1 MQDFRMETFLAV
13 CRNLNY
19 TKAAEE
25 LCITQPAVSQH
36 IRHLEEYYGT
46 RLFISEGKKMVLTE
60 AGRLLQSAGLTMRH
74 DECALK
80 EQMARAGAEG
90 RSLHMGATMTIG
102 EFVLPFMLNSF
113 MLNEPEATVH
123 VTVANTTDLLRSIDE
138 GKLDF
143 ALVEGYFSG
152 GDYDYQIYSTEK
164 YIPVAGA
171 AYQLQ
176 ASSRG
181 KKLLRTED
189 LLSEPILIREQ
200 GSGTREV
207 LERILEGKNLAVRDF
222 RKIHEINNLQVM
234 KYLIREGRGITFLYE
249 AAVRQEIE
257 QGILREIR
265 LKDFS
270 VEHDFYFVW
279 RKGSIYG
286 SEYKEIFKQL
296 KGEEYDGKETRE

>member
-1 MQDFRMETFLAV
+1 MH
-13 CRNLNY
+13 Y
-19 TKAAEE
+19 AASG
-25 LCITQPAVSQH
+25 IPAYKTSGGILWHQAFYQ
-36 IRHLEEYYGT
+36 R
-46 RLFISEGKKMVLTE
+46 GKKDGAHRSRAASSERGPDHAPRRVRPEGTDGQ
-60 AGRLLQSAGLTMRH
+60 GRRGGPQSAYGGNH
-74 DECALK
+74 DHW
-80 EQMARAGAEG
+80 RV
-90 RSLHMGATMTIG
+90 
-102 EFVLPFMLNSF
+102 VLPFMLNRF

-249 AAVRQEIE
+249 AAVRQELE

>member
-102 EFVLPFMLNSF
+102 EFVLPFMLNRF

-143 ALVEGYFSG
+143 ALVEGYFWRLRLPDIFHRKIYPGSG
-152 GDYDYQIYSTEK
+152 RRLPAAGLIAGEK
-164 YIPVAGA
+164 A
-171 AYQLQ
+171 A
-176 ASSRG
+176 SHRG
-181 KKLLRTED
+181 FAFGTHSHQRTGQ
-189 LLSEPILIREQ
+189 RYKR
-200 GSGTREV
+200 GSGTNTG
-207 LERILEGKNLAVRDF
+207 GK
-222 RKIHEINNLQVM
+222 KPC
-234 KYLIREGRGITFLYE
+234 
-249 AAVRQEIE
+249 
-257 QGILREIR
+257 
-265 LKDFS
+265 
-270 VEHDFYFVW
+270 
-279 RKGSIYG
+279 
-286 SEYKEIFKQL
+286 
-296 KGEEYDGKETRE
+296 GKRFPENP

>member
-1 MQDFRMETFLAV
+1 MTLRHLRIFVAVYQERSITRAADRLHLAQPSVSLAIKELEDNYSIRLFERYSRRIYITEQGEQLYNYALHIISLFDEMEEKIPAWKQAGTLRIGSSVTIGNFL
-13 CRNLNY
+13 LP
-19 TKAAEE
+19 TLIQKFQEE
-25 LCITQPAVSQH
+25 APAVRPQVTINNSGF
-36 IRHLEEYYGT
+36 IEEA
-46 RLFISEGKKMVLTE
+46 VLNN
-60 AGRLLQSAGLTMRH
+60 Q
-74 DECALK
+74 
-80 EQMARAGAEG
+80 
-90 RSLHMGATMTIG
+90 
-102 EFVLPFMLNSF
+102 
-113 MLNEPEATVH
+113 
-123 VTVANTTDLLRSIDE
+123 
-138 GKLDF
+138 LDF

>member
-46 RLFISEGKKMVLTE
+46 RLFVSEGKKMVLTE

-74 DECALK
+74 DEYALK
-80 EQMARAGAEG
+80 ELLSQAGATE
-90 RSLHMGATMTIG
+90 RSLRMGATMTIG
-102 EFVLPFMLNSF
+102 EFVLPSMLSSY
-113 MLNEPEATVH
+113 MLKAPEASVH
-123 VTVANTTDLLRSIDE
+123 VTVANTADLLSLIDE

-143 ALVEGYFSG
+143 ALVEGYFSRQ
-152 GDYDYQIYSTEK
+152 DYDYQIYSTEK

-171 AYQLQ
+171 GYRLRAANDSQ
-176 ASSRG
+176 
-181 KKLLRTED
+181 KIRTED
-189 LLSEPILIREQ
+189 LLGEALLIREK

-207 LERILEGKNLAVRDF
+207 LERILEGKNLSVKDF
-222 RKIHEINNLQVM
+222 RRLHEINNIQVM
-234 KYLIREGRGITFLYE
+234 KYLVQEGRGITFLYE
-249 AAVRQEIE
+249 AAVHRELA
-257 QGILREIR
+257 QGCLREIP
-265 LKDFS
+265 LKDFN

-279 RKGSIYG
+279 RKGSIFG
-286 SEYKEIFKQL
+286 GEYKEIFKQL
-296 KGEEYDGKETRE
+296 KDKE

>member
-46 RLFISEGKKMVLTE
+46 RLFVSEGKKMVLTE

-74 DECALK
+74 DEYALK
-80 EQMARAGAEG
+80 ELLSQAGATE
-90 RSLHMGATMTIG
+90 RSLRMGATMTIG
-102 EFVLPFMLNSF
+102 EFVLPSMLSSY
-113 MLNEPEATVH
+113 MLKAPEASVH
-123 VTVANTTDLLRSIDE
+123 VTVANTADLLSLIDE

-143 ALVEGYFSG
+143 ALVEGYFSRQ
-152 GDYDYQIYSTEK
+152 DYDYQIYSTEK

-171 AYQLQ
+171 GYRLRAANDSQ
-176 ASSRG
+176 
-181 KKLLRTED
+181 KIRTED
-189 LLSEPILIREQ
+189 LLGEALLIREK

-207 LERILEGKNLAVRDF
+207 LERILEGKNLSVKDF
-222 RKIHEINNLQVM
+222 RRLHEINNIQVM
-234 KYLIREGRGITFLYE
+234 KYLVQEGRGITFLYE
-249 AAVRQEIE
+249 AAVRRELA
-257 QGILREIR
+257 QGCLREIP
-265 LKDFS
+265 LKDFN

-279 RKGSIYG
+279 RKGSIFG
-286 SEYKEIFKQL
+286 GEYKEIFKQL
-296 KGEEYDGKETRE
+296 KDKE

>member
-46 RLFISEGKKMVLTE
+46 RLFVSEGKKMVLTE

-74 DECALK
+74 DEYALK
-80 EQMARAGAEG
+80 ELLSQAGATE
-90 RSLHMGATMTIG
+90 RSLRMGATMTIG
-102 EFVLPFMLNSF
+102 EFVLPSMLSSY
-113 MLNEPEATVH
+113 MLKAPEASVH
-123 VTVANTTDLLRSIDE
+123 VTVANTADLLSLIDE

-143 ALVEGYFSG
+143 ALVEGYFSRQ
-152 GDYDYQIYSTEK
+152 DYDYQIYSTEK

-171 AYQLQ
+171 GYRLRA
-176 ASSRG
+176 ANDSR
-181 KKLLRTED
+181 KIRTED
-189 LLSEPILIREQ
+189 LLGEELLIREK

-207 LERILEGKNLAVRDF
+207 LERILEGKNLSVKDF
-222 RKIHEINNLQVM
+222 RRLHEINNIQVM
-234 KYLIREGRGITFLYE
+234 KYLVQEGRGITFLYE
-249 AAVRQEIE
+249 AAVHRELA
-257 QGILREIR
+257 QGCLREIP
-265 LKDFS
+265 LKDFN

-279 RKGSIYG
+279 RKGSIFVG
-286 SEYKEIFKQL
+286 EYKEIFKQL
-296 KGEEYDGKETRE
+296 NDKE

>member
-46 RLFISEGKKMVLTE
+46 RLFVSEGKKMVLTE

-74 DECALK
+74 DEYALK
-80 EQMARAGAEG
+80 ELLSQAGATE
-90 RSLHMGATMTIG
+90 RSLRMGATMTIG
-102 EFVLPFMLNSF
+102 EFVLPSMLSSY
-113 MLNEPEATVH
+113 MLKAPEASVH
-123 VTVANTTDLLRSIDE
+123 VTVANTADLLSLIDE

-143 ALVEGYFSG
+143 ALVEGYFSRQ
-152 GDYDYQIYSTEK
+152 DYDYQIYSTEK

-171 AYQLQ
+171 GYRLRA
-176 ASSRG
+176 ANDSR
-181 KKLLRTED
+181 KIRTED
-189 LLSEPILIREQ
+189 LLGEALLIREK

-207 LERILEGKNLAVRDF
+207 LERILEGKNLSVKDF
-222 RKIHEINNLQVM
+222 RRLHEINNIQVM
-234 KYLIREGRGITFLYE
+234 KYLVQEGRGITFLYE
-249 AAVRQEIE
+249 AAVHRELA
-257 QGILREIR
+257 QGCLREIP
-265 LKDFS
+265 LKDFN

-279 RKGSIYG
+279 RKGSIFG
-286 SEYKEIFKQL
+286 GEYKEIFKQL
-296 KGEEYDGKETRE
+296 KDKE

>member
-46 RLFISEGKKMVLTE
+46 RLFVSEGKKMVLTE

-74 DECALK
+74 DEYALK
-80 EQMARAGAEG
+80 ELLSQAGATE
-90 RSLHMGATMTIG
+90 RSLRMGATMTIG
-102 EFVLPFMLNSF
+102 EFVLPSMLSSY
-113 MLNEPEATVH
+113 MLRAPEASVH
-123 VTVANTTDLLRSIDE
+123 VTVANTADLLSLIDE

-143 ALVEGYFSG
+143 ALVEGYFSRQ
-152 GDYDYQIYSTEK
+152 DYDYQIYSTEK

-171 AYQLQ
+171 GYRLRA
-176 ASSRG
+176 ANDSR
-181 KKLLRTED
+181 KIRTED
-189 LLSEPILIREQ
+189 LLGEALLIREK

-207 LERILEGKNLAVRDF
+207 LERILEGKNLSVKDF
-222 RKIHEINNLQVM
+222 RRLHEINNIQVM
-234 KYLIREGRGITFLYE
+234 KYLVQEGRGITFLYE
-249 AAVRQEIE
+249 AAVRRELA
-257 QGILREIR
+257 QGCLREIP
-265 LKDFS
+265 LKDFN

-279 RKGSIYG
+279 RKGSIFG
-286 SEYKEIFKQL
+286 GEYKEIFKQL
-296 KGEEYDGKETRE
+296 KDKE

>member
-80 EQMARAGAEG
+80 EQMASAGAVG

-102 EFVLPFMLNSF
+102 EFVLPFMLNRF
-113 MLNEPEATVH
+113 MVNEPEATVH
-123 VTVANTTDLLRSIDE
+123 VTVANTADLLRSIDE

-171 AYQLQ
+171 GYQLQ
-176 ASSRG
+176 ALARG
-181 KKLLRTED
+181 KKQLRTED

-222 RKIHEINNLQVM
+222 RKIHEINNIQVM

-249 AAVRQEIE
+249 AAVRQELE

-279 RKGSIYG
+279 RKGSIFG
-286 SEYKEIFKQL
+286 LEYKEIFKQL

>member
-1 MQDFRMETFLAV
+1 MH
-13 CRNLNY
+13 Y
-19 TKAAEE
+19 AA
-25 LCITQPAVSQH
+25 AVSQH

-102 EFVLPFMLNSF
+102 EFVLPFMLNRF

>member
-46 RLFISEGKKMVLTE
+46 RLFVSEGKKMVLTE

-74 DECALK
+74 DEYALK
-80 EQMARAGAEG
+80 ELMARAGATE

-102 EFVLPFMLNSF
+102 EFVLPSMLSRY
-113 MLNEPEATVH
+113 MLRAPEASVH
-123 VTVANTTDLLRSIDE
+123 VTVANTSDLLGLIDE

-143 ALVEGYFSG
+143 ALVEGYFSRQ
-152 GDYDYQIYSTEK
+152 DYDYQIYSTEK
-164 YIPVAGA
+164 YIPIAGA
-171 AYQLQ
+171 RYQTR
-176 ASSRG
+176 AGMNDSRRI
-181 KKLLRTED
+181 RTED
-189 LLSEPILIREQ
+189 LLGEALLIREK

-207 LERILEGKNLAVRDF
+207 LERILDGKNLSVRDF
-222 RKIHEINNLQVM
+222 RKLHEINNIHVM
-234 KYLIREGRGITFLYE
+234 KYLVQEGHGISFLYE
-249 AAVRQEIE
+249 AAVRQELD
-257 QGILREIR
+257 QGSIREIP
-265 LKDFS
+265 LKDFN

-279 RKGSIYG
+279 RKGSIFG
-286 SEYKEIFKQL
+286 GEYKEIFKQL
-296 KGEEYDGKETRE
+296 KDKE

>member
-1 MQDFRMETFLAV
+1 MH
-13 CRNLNY
+13 Y
-19 TKAAEE
+19 TASG
-25 LCITQPAVSQH
+25 IPAYKTSGGILWHQAFYQ
-36 IRHLEEYYGT
+36 R
-46 RLFISEGKKMVLTE
+46 GKKDGAHRSRAASSERGPDHAPRRVRPEGTDGQ
-60 AGRLLQSAGLTMRH
+60 GRRGGPQSAY
-74 DECALK
+74 
-80 EQMARAGAEG
+80 
-90 RSLHMGATMTIG
+90 
-102 EFVLPFMLNSF
+102 
-113 MLNEPEATVH
+113 EPEATVH

>member
-46 RLFISEGKKMVLTE
+46 RLFVSEGKKMVLTE

-74 DECALK
+74 DEYALK
-80 EQMARAGAEG
+80 ELLSQAGATE
-90 RSLHMGATMTIG
+90 RSLRMGATMTIG
-102 EFVLPFMLNSF
+102 EFVLPSMLSSY
-113 MLNEPEATVH
+113 MLKAPEASVH
-123 VTVANTTDLLRSIDE
+123 VTVANTADLLSLIDE

-143 ALVEGYFSG
+143 ALVEGYFSRQ
-152 GDYDYQIYSTEK
+152 DYDYQIYSTEK

-171 AYQLQ
+171 GYRLRA
-176 ASSRG
+176 ANDSR
-181 KKLLRTED
+181 KIRTED
-189 LLSEPILIREQ
+189 LLGEALLIREK

-207 LERILEGKNLAVRDF
+207 LERILEGKNLSVKDF
-222 RKIHEINNLQVM
+222 RRLHEINNIQVM
-234 KYLIREGRGITFLYE
+234 KYLVQEGRGITFLYE
-249 AAVRQEIE
+249 AAVRRELA
-257 QGILREIR
+257 QGCLREIP
-265 LKDFS
+265 LKDFN

-279 RKGSIYG
+279 RKGSIFG
-286 SEYKEIFKQL
+286 GEYKEIFKQL
-296 KGEEYDGKETRE
+296 KDKE